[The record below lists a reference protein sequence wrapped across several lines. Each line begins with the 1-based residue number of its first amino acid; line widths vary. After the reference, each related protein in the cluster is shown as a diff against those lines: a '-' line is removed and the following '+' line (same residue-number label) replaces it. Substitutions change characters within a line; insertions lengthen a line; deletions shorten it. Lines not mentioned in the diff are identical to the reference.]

1 MNIDHMKQDLTA
13 FIKGFKYA
21 FDGIIVGIKARHMRG
36 HRFVAIAVV
45 ALGLL
50 VSLTRNE
57 WMMVVISIGMVFSAE
72 LFNTA
77 IENLA
82 DILRDE
88 DNLSYQ
94 ATKNARDLAAG
105 AVLMVSIATAIV
117 GAVIFLP
124 KMVGILL

>member
-21 FDGIIVGIKARHMRG
+21 FDGIIVGIKERNMRV
-36 HRFVAIAVV
+36 HIFVAIAVV

>member
-21 FDGIIVGIKARHMRG
+21 FDGIIVGIRERNMRV
-36 HRFVAIAVV
+36 HIFVAIAVV
-45 ALGLL
+45 ALGFI
-50 VSLTRNE
+50 VSLTIYE
-57 WMMVVISIGMVFSAE
+57 WMIVAISIGMVFSAE

-88 DNLSYQ
+88 DHLSYQ

-105 AVLMVSIATAIV
+105 AVLLVSIAA
-117 GAVIFLP
+117 AVIGAIIFLG
-124 KMVGILL
+124 KLF

>member
-1 MNIDHMKQDLTA
+1 MKQDLTA

-21 FDGIIVGIKARHMRG
+21 FDGIIVGIKERNMRV
-36 HRFVAIAVV
+36 HIFVAIAVV